1 MSQTFS
7 SGVFL
12 YGRAGIDESLDIM
25 RKIESRK
32 KEKFL
37 SRSQKKN
44 ILISLS
50 IIDFREWEDKFLF
63 LL

>member
-37 SRSQKKN
+37 SRSQKINN
-44 ILISLS
+44 IISISTL
-50 IIDFREWEDKFLF
+50 DFLDFNK
-63 LL
+63 